1 MQLKM
6 AYDDFEPESLAT
18 GLSMWNVDPK
28 TGEMVEDKGMT
39 QQEFLFDSDIN
50 EIVRRF
56 GLTGKLPDDLRVPL
70 SGDFTGIEDYHSA
83 ILAVRKAEEAFME
96 MPAELRA
103 RFNNDPQILMDFLAD
118 GTNRNEAV
126 KLGLVQALVP
136 PERSAVTAIDELAAK
151 WDVTKLAT
159 K

>member
-1 MQLKM
+1 MKLKM

-18 GLSMWNVDPK
+18 GLSMWNVDPE

-39 QQEFLFDSDIN
+39 QQEFLFDTDIN

-83 ILAVRKAEEAFME
+83 ILAVRKAEEGFME

-118 GTNRNEAV
+118 GTNRDEAV

-151 WDVTKLAT
+151 WEVTKLAT